1 MQVLKP
7 STAGTNYQCMLLS
20 NAGKLDAHNLFNALK
35 EVSDWH
41 KLGVLLGIPPSELR
55 KIEQDYQGSDRRK
68 TETLDLWLCNTPSA
82 TWSTVESALQEM
94 NQHTVAETIHQ
105 KYIQGATSTFTAYSP
120 FLILH
125 SKASIPEVY
134 SESLH
139 DINIH

>member
-1 MQVLKP
+1 MQVLRP

-41 KLGVLLGIPPSELR
+41 KLGVVLGIPPSELR

-68 TETLDLWLCNTPSA
+68 TETLDLWLRNTRSA

-105 KYIQGATSTFTAYSP
+105 KYIQGATSMFTA
-120 FLILH
+120 
-125 SKASIPEVY
+125 
-134 SESLH
+134 
-139 DINIH
+139 